1 MAHPPSAPQP
11 CLPGLGVPM
20 QKGGGSAWNYPV
32 NPFDLQRQLEQG
44 IEHHKAGR
52 GEEAEKV
59 YRSVLGKVPNQPD
72 ALNLLG
78 VLAMEA
84 GNHEAAF
91 DLLERAVS
99 ARPKD
104 PAILNN
110 YGNALSLV
118 RRFEDAIDHLER
130 ALAIKPDMADS
141 WLNLGRTLNFAGQ
154 GERALKCFRQL
165 LKLKPDHLSAKSGI
179 SRSLMSLGR
188 TDEAEAT
195 AREIIEAAPTVSM
208 GYVNLS
214 NARKFKPEDPEIAR
228 IEELIASKETGAKE
242 MRGLSFAAAKM
253 YDDVGR
259 YDEAFKY
266 YDTGNTMA
274 AGKYDAK
281 GLEQSYAE
289 LKKTYTR
296 KFYDENKSFGLDS
309 ERPVFIVGMPRSGT
323 TLTETI
329 IGAHPQVFAAGE
341 LETAKRC
348 ERQMA
353 DLVFRDDGVQKNARQ
368 LTWVGSEILAQR
380 YLDAVD
386 TKAKNAGAIRVTDKM
401 PHNFQ
406 AVGFIAMLFPKA
418 RIIHTRRNP
427 FDTCLSIWQQNFN
440 DAHSYARNLAD
451 LGHHYAQYLNLMQ
464 HWRET
469 LHDRMLEID
478 YEDLVENQE
487 QVSRKLINFTGLPWD
502 DACLRPQDVNRTVLT
517 ASVWQVRQPVHKRSA
532 GRWKAYEKHLTP
544 LRDAL
549 EANGIKTAQYID

>member
-1 MAHPPSAPQP
+1 MSQPPSPR
-11 CLPGLGVPM
+11 LPGLGTPM
-20 QKGGGSAWNYPV
+20 QRAGTPGWNYPV
-32 NPFDLQRQLEQG
+32 NPFELQKQLEQG

-59 YRSVLGKVPNQPD
+59 YRAVLAKVPNQPD

-91 DLLERAVS
+91 DLLERAVQ

-104 PAILNN
+104 PVVLNN

-118 RRFEDAIDHLER
+118 RRFEDAIRHLER

-154 GERALKCFRQL
+154 GERALKCFNRML
-165 LKLKPDHLSAKSGI
+165 ELRPDSQSAMSGI
-179 SRSLMSLGR
+179 SRALLSLGR
-188 TDEAEAT
+188 TKEAEST
-195 AREIIEAAPTVSM
+195 ARELIAAAPTSSA

-214 NARKFKPEDPEIAR
+214 NAHKFKPGDPEIAR
-228 IEELIASKETGAKE
+228 VEELIASKDTGAKE
-242 MRGLSFAAAKM
+242 LRGLHFAAAKM

-259 YDEAFKY
+259 YDEAFRSY
-266 YDTGNTMA
+266 EAANNA
-274 AGKYDAK
+274 QAGKYDAK
-281 GLEQSYAE
+281 ALEQSYSD
-289 LKKTYTR
+289 LRKTYTR
-296 KFYDENKSFGLDS
+296 GFFEERKGHGLGS

-329 IGAHPQVFAAGE
+329 IGAHPKVHAAGE
-341 LETAKRC
+341 LETIKRC
-348 ERQMA
+348 EREMA

-368 LTWVGSEILAQR
+368 LSWVGAEVLAQR
-380 YLDAVD
+380 YLDAIDV
-386 TKAKNAGAIRVTDKM
+386 KAKNAAALRVTDKM

-406 AVGFIAMLFPKA
+406 AVGFIALLFPNA

-440 DAHSYARNLAD
+440 DAHTYARNLTD
-451 LGHHYAQYLNLMQ
+451 LGHHYAHYLHLMQ
-464 HWRET
+464 HWREV
-469 LHDRMLEID
+469 LPGRMLEID

-487 QVSRKLINFTGLPWD
+487 QVSRKLIDFVGLPWD
-502 DACLRPQDVNRTVLT
+502 EACLRPQDVNRTVLT
-517 ASVWQVRQPVHKRSA
+517 ASVWQVRQPVYKRSA
-532 GRWKAYEKHLTP
+532 GRWRNYEKHLAP
-544 LRDAL
+544 LREAL
-549 EANGIKTAQYID
+549 ETAGAKF